1 MFVIWCFNLSVK
13 FFLDLDI
20 LNVLKP
26 LIENYWFTSDLICE
40 VFQLLSKIMA
50 GTQQQ
55 IQVCLSCS
63 LSLLTLCVCVCL
75 CLYVCMCVYVCLCM
89 FGWNVKTNSSD
100 LFYFLVG

>member
-1 MFVIWCFNLSVK
+1 MFVLCCCNLSVK
-13 FFLDLDI
+13 FLLDLDI

-63 LSLLTLCVCVCL
+63 LSLLTLCVCVCVFVFV
-75 CLYVCMCVYVCLCM
+75 CLYVCVCVCVYVWLECR
-89 FGWNVKTNSSD
+89 N
-100 LFYFLVG
+100 LFKRFILLP

>member
-1 MFVIWCFNLSVK
+1 MFVICCCNLSVK

-50 GTQQQ
+50 RTQQQ

-63 LSLLTLCVCVCL
+63 LSLLTLCVCVFVC
-75 CLYVCMCVYVCLCM
+75 VCMCVCVCLGGM
-89 FGWNVKTNSSD
+89 
-100 LFYFLVG
+100 